1 MVKSPFQNNNKIYS
15 KIKPLY
21 PLQNNY
27 LQIFLVT
34 ILVGISLIIGYLT
47 TIKKQK
53 KPKNDLIEEF
63 DSNTL
68 TQRQLEIVNIL
79 EKENNN
85 YTQSNLQKKLSLPKA
100 SLFRNL
106 KGLEKKG
113 IIRRERKGMTMLIT
127 LLKKRK

>member
-1 MVKSPFQNNNKIYS
+1 M
-15 KIKPLY
+15 
-21 PLQNNY
+21 
-27 LQIFLVT
+27 
-34 ILVGISLIIGYLT
+34 
-47 TIKKQK
+47 
-53 KPKNDLIEEF
+53 
-63 DSNTL
+63 TL
-68 TQRQLEIVNIL
+68 LQRQLEIVNIL